1 MTANELNEY
10 IFHYLKKDKT
20 RTAIMLTGEWGSGK
34 TYYIE
39 NKLVPFLKE
48 QKATCVVVSLYGLED
63 TYAISKSI
71 YIELRMHILAGK
83 ATERLTSGRIIAK
96 SIFKNI
102 ASMAKI
108 DLDFDKK
115 DLKQLYESVDL
126 KDKLLIFEDIERSNI
141 AVTELLGYVNGL
153 VERDGVKV
161 LLVANENEI
170 LKKQP
175 AKLGFNT
182 DVFKKKPKSED
193 ERTEVTEDIKT
204 YLHIKEKTISDTIQF
219 VGDTTK
225 AIEEIIKDY
234 QNELLNRIIN
244 KDIVEK
250 LSATVNEIYNK
261 NLRTFIFAIQKMV
274 DITGKMNTLEYE
286 DNFFICLMFGIIYL
300 SESIKTGEFP
310 KWEGTEYLSTKLGS
324 IDAPLMRFAYD
335 YIRWKTFDIETVK
348 QTYEAYKDF
357 KLFDEY
363 SGYKDE
369 DMKVLNNYDIESE
382 ENVLNAFKNIE
393 QKLQQ
398 PDAIG
403 IYAYPKLAN
412 YLICVGDIVGFDS
425 EKSCKLMIKNA
436 KEIGKRKSISADFF
450 LWRHDIE
457 DDKLKEKYENFIR
470 ELCEAF
476 NVGNEN
482 FGFLYNPDSIED
494 LYTDICRNTYKY
506 TSGHRFMSKYSQNKI
521 FDMLLNCSAAQLQN
535 FRGILFAVYRNA
547 GKNEYDENDIESMK
561 ELLVLLKNA
570 KMGNHRWDKIQLLQI
585 EYLCMNLEQFIK
597 QMS

>member
-1 MTANELNEY
+1 
-10 IFHYLKKDKT
+10 
-20 RTAIMLTGEWGSGK
+20 
-34 TYYIE
+34 
-39 NKLVPFLKE
+39 
-48 QKATCVVVSLYGLED
+48 VVVSLYGLED

-175 AKLGFNT
+175 AELGFNT

-482 FGFLYNPDSIED
+482 FGFLYNLDSIED

>member
-175 AKLGFNT
+175 VELGFNT
-182 DVFKKKPKSED
+182 DVFKKKPKAED
-193 ERTEVTEDIKT
+193 EKTEVTEDIKT

-274 DITGKMNTLEYE
+274 DITGKMNTQEYE

-335 YIRWKTFDIETVK
+335 YIRWKTFDIETIK

-369 DMKVLNNYDIESE
+369 DMKVLNNYGIESE

-436 KEIGKRKSISADFF
+436 KEIGKKKGIITDFF

>member
-20 RTAIMLTGEWGSGK
+20 RTAVMLTGEWGSGK

-175 AKLGFNT
+175 AELGFNT

-274 DITGKMNTLEYE
+274 DITGKMNTQEYE

-335 YIRWKTFDIETVK
+335 YIRWKTFDIETIK

-369 DMKVLNNYDIESE
+369 DMKVLNNYGIESE

-436 KEIGKRKSISADFF
+436 KEIGKKKGIITDFF